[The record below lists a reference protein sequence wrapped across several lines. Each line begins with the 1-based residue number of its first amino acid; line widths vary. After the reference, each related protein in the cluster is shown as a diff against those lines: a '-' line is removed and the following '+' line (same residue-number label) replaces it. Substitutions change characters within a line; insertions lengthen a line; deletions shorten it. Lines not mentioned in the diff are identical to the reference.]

1 MASEVDALA
10 RDLFYAR
17 RAVYSQASS
26 RKNSDVR
33 LKQMRPLKAEI
44 PKRKVETKQ
53 QTIDL

>member
-10 RDLFYAR
+10 RGLFYAR
-17 RAVYSQASS
+17 RAVDSQASS